1 MPKLR
6 PSLLLVLFGAVPFL
20 SIRWD
25 HEKGGGVLGSKK
37 EETRRMNRGR
47 GEMLLGEEDQKGP
60 EKMPEKENIK
70 EEEGSKKEK
79 KVEGSLGEDLDE
91 TKTKVKEKAGH
102 ESEDLRLS
110 WVALKKK
117 MLKDLEMKVPDE
129 DPKQEMADLEDHL
142 VEVKER
148 ATVWQ
153 GLAKE
158 RLTIMDR
165 SNVPREGEGKRKIGN
180 MKKKNKGNGLRGGF
194 PKMTGVANTT
204 NDGTK
209 KKNQTRIFPLQS
221 FTKVPSASKFWIKH
235 RKNCE
240 CCPVSQLIV
249 RSQILS

>member
-1 MPKLR
+1 M
-6 PSLLLVLFGAVPFL
+6 
-20 SIRWD
+20 
-25 HEKGGGVLGSKK
+25 
-37 EETRRMNRGR
+37 
-47 GEMLLGEEDQKGP
+47 GEMGEEDQNG
-60 EKMPEKENIK
+60 KMPDKENMK

-79 KVEGSLGEDLDE
+79 KMERSLGEDLGE

-110 WVALKKK
+110 WVALMKK

-158 RLTIMDR
+158 RLTIMDQ
-165 SNVPREGEGKRKIGN
+165 SNVPREGEEKRKIGN
-180 MKKKNKGNGLRGGF
+180 MKKKNKQNELKKRGF
-194 PKMTGVANTT
+194 PKMTGVANKT
-204 NDGTK
+204 NGDRK

-221 FTKVPSASKFWIKH
+221 FTKVPSASKI
-235 RKNCE
+235 C
-240 CCPVSQLIV
+240 I
-249 RSQILS
+249 